1 MKKIY
6 SLLKNRYLIMAVGFA
21 ILLLLVWFAGP
32 FVGLGTVLLRVMV
45 MALAIMSGVVVVLFR
60 KISATKGAA
69 QIENALKEQAAEQM
83 AGERPD
89 RQEEIQ
95 ELQEQLDS
103 AIATLKKSGGG
114 KFLRKSATLYELPW
128 YMMIG
133 PPASGKSTAILQ
145 SGLSFPYVNEAEAK
159 IKGVGGTRN
168 CDWWF
173 TNEAVLLDTAG
184 RYTTEDEGKDE
195 WRGFL
200 DMLKKARKHK
210 PINGV
215 IVGISIS
222 DLMDG
227 DEEACEDYGKKI
239 RQRIDELIQQL
250 DIRFPVYVIFTKCD
264 LLQGFVEFFGDMS
277 REERSQVWGRTLS
290 EEDLK
295 QAPVKT
301 IFERDFD
308 ILYQSLNSRRLDR
321 LGYEIKVENKQ
332 AVYFFPLQ
340 YKSVKAR
347 LSRFLGALFEPNPYQ
362 EQPIF
367 RGFYFTSGTQEG
379 TPIDNVIGAM
389 SKAFGVSDSFSAVH
403 GEKAGEAKSYFLKN
417 LFTQVIFPDQ
427 DIAEASTS
435 AARRARLLRLATF
448 AGSLVISAALIVSL
462 TISFIAN
469 KRLISTT
476 SHSAQQVSKI
486 DWNNYEEFSANLEAL
501 DTLREQL
508 ETLYRYQSE
517 GTPFMMRW
525 GLYRGDTVLPPV
537 RDIYLSRLSEILL
550 EPMGL
555 ELEAELAQLSQSGI
569 KDLDDYSHYYDM
581 LKAYLMLAEPARA
594 DTEFLNEMFRA
605 LLDNQSDSD
614 VKEIMVRQ
622 SDFYLRH
629 MKTAGVPVI
638 EPEPRLVDSARNE
651 LKTIPTIQRV
661 FLTIR
666 NRGNKNF
673 EPYTLKKAMGRRRQ
687 NLLSSKYE
695 VPGFYTPEAWK
706 KYFKEASSKA
716 GQELLKEDWILADLS
731 QDQAEKPEKI
741 AVAEVEKELNDL
753 YMKEYVR
760 QWRRFIE
767 GISLRSFADMEDAA
781 ARLHLLVGE
790 DSPLVLLLQSVVEQ
804 TSIGETTGVKVG
816 KTVTKLFN
824 KATRKLGLGKK
835 ALQEAA
841 KPKPANLVQKRFRS
855 LREFVKGLENG
866 SENDIPKLQI
876 YIEEIVKIQ
885 TLMNDMVNSDNPQQ
899 EARYLAGKILSGGS
913 DEELHQA
920 LNALTSILR
929 DFNSDEKRLLEPLLK
944 QPVTNVLSAVL
955 VDAQKYLDSLWRAE
969 VYDVFRKS
977 LQMKYPFSELGQDS
991 ALIDVAEFFH
1001 PSDGVVWRFYNDQLR
1016 QFLVP
1021 SGRTWRTK
1029 TWQGR
1034 GIRFSDSFFSSM
1046 KRIRRISDSLFPRG
1060 SIDPKAAFELYPIPT
1075 SGLSET
1081 MLSVDGQRYRYRM
1094 GPQAYKKFTWPGEA
1108 VSAGAKVSITDER
1121 SGLREEKSFEGRWGF
1136 FRLLDA
1142 GKVAAKSSTVYRL
1155 EWIFNTA
1162 RGRYSAKFNLKASSY
1177 KNPFV
1182 RGLFDNFKCPKRI
1195 SP

>member
-6 SLLKNRYLIMAVGFA
+6 SIFKNRYLVMAVGFV

-45 MALAIMSGVVVVLFR
+45 MALAVMSGIVVLLIR
-60 KISATKGAA
+60 KINATKGAA
-69 QIENALKEQAAEQM
+69 QIENALKEQAAAQM

-89 RQEEIQ
+89 RREEIQ
-95 ELQEQLDS
+95 ELQEQLNS
-103 AIATLKKSGGG
+103 AITTLKKSGGG
-114 KFLRKSATLYELPW
+114 KFLRKSAALYDLPW

-133 PPASGKSTAILQ
+133 PPASGKSTAILH
-145 SGLSFPYVNEAEAK
+145 SGLSFPYVNESEAK

-184 RYTTEDEGKDE
+184 RYTTEEEGQKE
-195 WRGFL
+195 WLGFL
-200 DMLKKARKHK
+200 DMLKKARKRK

-215 IVGISIS
+215 IVGISIP
-222 DLMDG
+222 DLMGG
-227 DEEACEDYGKKI
+227 DEDACEDYGKKI
-239 RQRIDELIQQL
+239 RKRIDELIKQL
-250 DIRFPVYVIFTKCD
+250 DIRFPVYVVFTKCD

-277 REERSQVWGRTLS
+277 REERSQVWGCTFS
-290 EEDLK
+290 EEELR
-295 QAPVKT
+295 QAPVQT
-301 IFERDFD
+301 LFENDFD
-308 ILYQSLNSRRLDR
+308 KLYQSLNRRRLTR

-340 YKSVKAR
+340 YRSIKAR

-379 TPIDNVIGAM
+379 APIDNVIGAM
-389 SKAFGVSDSFSAVH
+389 SRAFGVSGVFSGAQSENT
-403 GEKAGEAKSYFLKN
+403 GETKSYFLKN

-427 DIAEASTS
+427 GIAGASSS
-435 AARRARLLRLATF
+435 AARRARLIRMASF
-448 AGSLVISAALIVSL
+448 GGSLAIAVALIVSL
-462 TISFIAN
+462 TVSFIAN
-469 KRLISTT
+469 KRLISNIGY
-476 SHSAQQVSKI
+476 SARQVSKI
-486 DWNNYEEFSANLEAL
+486 DWNKDDLLSANLQAL
-501 DTLREQL
+501 DNLRGKL
-508 ETLYRYQSE
+508 ETLYEYQSD
-517 GTPFMMRW
+517 GPPLMMRW
-525 GLYRGDTVLPPV
+525 GLYRGDTILSPV
-537 RDIYLSRLSEILL
+537 RDIYLFRLSEILL

-555 ELEAELAQLSQSGI
+555 ELEAELAQVSQSGV
-569 KDLDDYSHYYDM
+569 KNLDDYSHYYDM
-581 LKAYLMLAEPARA
+581 LKAYLMLADPARA
-594 DTEFLNEMFRA
+594 DTEFLGEMFRA
-605 LLDNQSDSD
+605 LLDSQVEPDIR
-614 VKEIMVRQ
+614 EIMERQ

-629 MKTAGVPVI
+629 MKAAGVPVI
-638 EPEPRLVDSARNE
+638 ELEPRLVDSARSA

-666 NRGNKNF
+666 NKGNRNF
-673 EPYTLKKAMGRRRQ
+673 EPYTLQKAMGHRSQ
-687 NLLSSKYE
+687 NLLVSKYE
-695 VPGFYTPEAWK
+695 IPGFYTPEAWK
-706 KYFKEASSKA
+706 KYFKEASAKA
-716 GQELLKEDWILADLS
+716 GEELLKEDWILADLS
-731 QDQAEKPEKI
+731 PGQAEDQED
-741 AVAEVEKELNDL
+741 AVAEEVEKELRDL

-760 QWRRFIE
+760 QWRSFIE
-767 GISLRSFADMEDAA
+767 GISLRSFTDMEDAA
-781 ARLHLLVGE
+781 GRLHVLAGE

-804 TSIGETTGVKVG
+804 TSIGETPGVKVG
-816 KTVTKLFN
+816 KTVTKLFS
-824 KATRKLGLGKK
+824 KATRKLGIGKK

-841 KPKPANLVQKRFRS
+841 KPEPASLVQKRFMS
-855 LREFVKGLENG
+855 LREFVKGRENG
-866 SENDIPKLQI
+866 SDDDIAELQV
-876 YIEEIVKIQ
+876 YLEEIAKIQ
-885 TLMNDMVNSDNPQQ
+885 SLINDMVNSDNPQQ

-913 DEELHQA
+913 NEELHQVLSA
-920 LNALTSILR
+920 ITSMLR
-929 DFNSDEKRLLEPLLK
+929 DFNTDEKMLIEPLLK
-944 QPVTNVLSAVL
+944 QPVIHVLSAVL
-955 VDAQKYLDSLWRAE
+955 VDAQKYLDNLWRVD

-1001 PSDGVVWRFYNDQLR
+1001 PSDGVVRRFYNDHLR

-1021 SGRTWRTK
+1021 SGRTWRAK

-1034 GIRFSDSFFSSM
+1034 GIRFSESFFSSM

-1060 SIDPKAAFELYPIPT
+1060 SVDPTATFELYPIPT
-1075 SGLSET
+1075 AGLSET
-1081 MLSVDGQRYRYRM
+1081 MLLVDGQRYRYRM

-1108 VSAGAKVSITDER
+1108 ISAGAKISITDER
-1121 SGLREEKSFEGRWGF
+1121 SGLREEKAFEGRWGF

-1142 GKVAAKSSTVYRL
+1142 AKVTAKSSTVYRL

-1162 RGRYSAKFNLKASSY
+1162 RGKYSAKFNLKASSY